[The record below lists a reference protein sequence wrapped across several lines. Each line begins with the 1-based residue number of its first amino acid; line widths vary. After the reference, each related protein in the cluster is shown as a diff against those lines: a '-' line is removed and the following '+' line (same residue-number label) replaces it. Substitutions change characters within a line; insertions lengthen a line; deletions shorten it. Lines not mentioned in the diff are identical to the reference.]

1 MHQLPFFFFFF
12 LKWFKS
18 FSRVSHESGTEVNQ
32 MDPVST
38 GLIPGL
44 PFRQDSLTV
53 SEGPGLAV
61 ALSLCPS
68 GTFYMDLATGE
79 AE

>member
-1 MHQLPFFFFFF
+1 
-12 LKWFKS
+12 
-18 FSRVSHESGTEVNQ
+18 

-44 PFRQDSLTV
+44 LFRQDSPTV

-68 GTFYMDLATGE
+68 GIFYMDLAAGE